1 MTVRVDVHLT
11 ATDLH
16 DALVQDAR
24 RGLTSTP
31 KDLPPKWFYD
41 DRGSQLFDEITR
53 LDAYYPTRAERAI
66 LVERADEIAAASRA
80 DTLIELGSGT
90 SEKTRLLLDAL
101 ARAGQLRRFVPF
113 DVSETTLRDA
123 ATAVAGEH
131 PGIDVHAVVGDFE
144 HHLNRLPRGGR
155 RLIAFLGGTIGNLP
169 PSTRAQFLAEVAVGL
184 APGDSFLLGTDLVKY
199 TDRLVAA
206 YDDGA
211 GVTAAFNRNV
221 LSVINRELGAD
232 FDPESFTHV
241 ARWNPDQEWI
251 EMWLRS
257 ASAQTVKIP
266 ELDLVV
272 EFTPGEEMR
281 TEISAK
287 FRREGVE
294 RELAAAGLAMT
305 SWWTDPN
312 RDFALSLSQPT

>member
-1 MTVRVDVHLT
+1 MTIRVDVHLT
-11 ATDLH
+11 GTDLH
-16 DALVQDAR
+16 DALVRDAR

-53 LDAYYPTRAERAI
+53 LDEYYPTRAERAI
-66 LVERADEIAAASRA
+66 LVERADDIAAASGA

-123 ATAVAGEH
+123 AIAIAAEH

-144 HHLNRLPRGGR
+144 RHLDRLPRGGR

-169 PSTRAQFLAEVAVGL
+169 PAARATFLAEIAAGL
-184 APGDSFLLGTDLVKY
+184 EPGDSFLLGTDLVKDV
-199 TDRLVAA
+199 DRLVTA
-206 YDDGA
+206 YDDAA

-221 LSVINRELGAD
+221 LAVVNRELGAD
-232 FDPESFTHV
+232 FDVDAFSHV
-241 ARWNPDQEWI
+241 AKWNAGNEWI

-257 ASAQTVKIP
+257 DDPQTVKVP
-266 ELDLVV
+266 DLDLVV
-272 EFTPGEEMR
+272 EFEAHEEMR

-287 FRREGVE
+287 FRRAGIEA
-294 RELAAAGLAMT
+294 ELAAAGLDLT
-305 SWWTDPN
+305 EWWTDGPG
-312 RDFALSLSQPT
+312 DFALSLSTPS